1 MTIARTL
8 EDVMRVTSIR
18 SAVYMAE
25 QECPYDEEFDGN
37 DFSATHLIGYVGN
50 EPAGCLRVRYF
61 ADFAKI
67 ERLAVRRDFAR
78 RASRSDRARRHRT
91 LPYQG
96 VRQLYGHSQKR
107 LLNFWGRFGFQ
118 PLEGGKEF
126 YFSDFDYVEIVL
138 DTTPHPKAISI
149 GVDPYIMIRPE
160 GRWHVPGILERSAI
174 RPVTRPS
181 VECARQDC
189 MCTHRLEPSGERLL
203 QHDEGRS
210 ACGTP
215 LMRSVHGKPLGL
227 ISSQQKGPRMSSVI
241 DLRAYVNPS
250 VIQTLVLVDLQQEY
264 IASPRVLALEET
276 KGALANCR
284 AALAHARAMG
294 LPVAFARW
302 IDRTPLFNKATRFS
316 RWIEGFEPHG
326 VDMIFE
332 RNRPSCY
339 ASADFAEVMS
349 AGGGSF
355 VLAGFAGEAACLAT
369 AIDAFHRGHTVT
381 YLADASASHA
391 LDDIAAKEVHRVVA
405 RRRRALRRGDHHTG
419 RGSREH
425 HARTIG
431 RAG

>member
-1 MTIARTL
+1 
-8 EDVMRVTSIR
+8 
-18 SAVYMAE
+18 
-25 QECPYDEEFDGN
+25 
-37 DFSATHLIGYVGN
+37 
-50 EPAGCLRVRYF
+50 
-61 ADFAKI
+61 
-67 ERLAVRRDFAR
+67 
-78 RASRSDRARRHRT
+78 
-91 LPYQG
+91 
-96 VRQLYGHSQKR
+96 
-107 LLNFWGRFGFQ
+107 
-118 PLEGGKEF
+118 
-126 YFSDFDYVEIVL
+126 
-138 DTTPHPKAISI
+138 
-149 GVDPYIMIRPE
+149 
-160 GRWHVPGILERSAI
+160 
-174 RPVTRPS
+174 
-181 VECARQDC
+181 
-189 MCTHRLEPSGERLL
+189 
-203 QHDEGRS
+203 
-210 ACGTP
+210 
-215 LMRSVHGKPLGL
+215 
-227 ISSQQKGPRMSSVI
+227 MSSVI

-294 LPVAFARW
+294 LPVAFVRW

-391 LDDIAAKEVHRVVA
+391 LDDVSGEGRASRRVA
-405 RRRRALRRGDHHTG
+405 RGRALRRRAHDTG
-419 RGSREH
+419 AWI
-425 HARTIG
+425 ARTSRRNNWRGLGDGTEHG
-431 RAG
+431 RTA